1 MLSNIIMGLTTAFLP
16 MNLLAALG
24 GTVLGICFGAM
35 PGLSATMGIAVL
47 IPVSYGMSPATG
59 LILLAGVYVGA
70 TYGGSISA
78 ILVNTPGTPSAA
90 ATGWDG
96 HDRGIKD
103 QMRWCEPA
111 GKGAVWRKPAEG
123 RVREGTPY
131 GAVDLAL

>member
-70 TYGGSISA
+70 TYGGSISWS
-78 ILVNTPGTPSAA
+78 IRQVHRQRQRQ
-90 ATGWDG
+90 DG
-96 HDRGIKD
+96 MDMQWLLTAMAQK
-103 QMRWCEPA
+103 
-111 GKGAVWRKPAEG
+111 
-123 RVREGTPY
+123 
-131 GAVDLAL
+131 L